1 MPYLLRASFP
11 NAVKRNDTK
20 CLPDISRMEE
30 DAMTDKQKTQ
40 IIKLRAAGYGYGKI
54 AQQLGISVNTVKS
67 FCRRKCVNEE
77 TASKSSLVLSGKV
90 THCEN
95 CGQEIHQVAKQKPRR
110 FCSDACR
117 NQWWNSH
124 LDLVKR
130 KANYTLKC
138 RHCGKVF
145 QVYGDRERKY
155 CSRECYLAER
165 LKGGGCHE

>member
-1 MPYLLRASFP
+1 
-11 NAVKRNDTK
+11 
-20 CLPDISRMEE
+20 
-30 DAMTDKQKTQ
+30 MTDKQKTQ

-90 THCEN
+90 TRCEN

-124 LDLVKR
+124 LNLVKR
-130 KANYTLKC
+130 KANYTLRC

-165 LKGGGCHE
+165 LKGGERHE